1 LMEQNSGGSKAYQ
14 ITVNRQHFSFSCD
27 DGENHVRQVEK
38 RINDAVAALSPDG
51 PGPQMSEYAMKI
63 ALLLAD
69 SAVRLDSGMDQKE
82 VTARIS
88 PLLAELDRLTIEKGS
103 DDASTEVEEIEEK
116 NETE

>member
-1 LMEQNSGGSKAYQ
+1 MEQNSGGSKAYQ

-27 DGENHVRQVEK
+27 DGESHVRQVEK

-51 PGPQMSEYAMKI
+51 LGPQLSEYSMKI

-88 PLLAELDRLTIEKGS
+88 PLLDELDRLTIVDVRE
-103 DDASTEVEEIEEK
+103 DE
-116 NETE
+116 ETE